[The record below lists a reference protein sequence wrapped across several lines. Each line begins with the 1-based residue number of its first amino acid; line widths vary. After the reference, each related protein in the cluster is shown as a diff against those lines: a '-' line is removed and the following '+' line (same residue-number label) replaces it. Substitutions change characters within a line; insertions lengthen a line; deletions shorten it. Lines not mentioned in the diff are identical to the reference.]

1 MRGIKAK
8 RLRKEVYGDTSLKI
22 QRQYIGGRKSEAM
35 DPWSPVLPVR
45 NHPDS
50 LRAKYQLAK
59 KGDI

>member
-1 MRGIKAK
+1 MRGTKAK
-8 RLRKEVYGDTSLKI
+8 KLRREIYGDTSLKI
-22 QRQYIGGRKSEAM
+22 ARQYIGGRKSESIN
-35 DPWSPVLPVR
+35 PWSPMLPLR